1 MADKRI
7 EDLPLLSQSS
17 FQPSSDFII
26 IQTPGGGTFRM
37 IAGDLFTALQET
49 QPYVD
54 SKNIN
59 VLASSSSSSSQVGL
73 IDFNENHLISSGSSF
88 SLDVTAEIVS
98 HGSMHATQPNQWN
111 PAAPIIGSQF
121 SYKYIK
127 SAGSNQIND
136 FQIGGVSQDF
146 NIANFTYSYIH
157 PTSPSGITNPDIDLR
172 TTYSIS
178 LDTSVSN
185 RVRVKISSSSDNPA
199 SIGAFLAANQMK
211 FTATIQ
217 GTLRP

>member
-17 FQPSSDFII
+17 FQPSSDFVI

-54 SKNIN
+54 SKN
-59 VLASSSSSSSQVGL
+59 VTVSVGSSSSSSQVGS

-98 HGSMHATQPNQWN
+98 HGSMHAIQPNQWN
-111 PAAPIIGSQF
+111 PAAPIVGSQF
-121 SYKYIK
+121 SYKYTK
-127 SAGSNQIND
+127 SGGSSQING
-136 FQIGGVSQDF
+136 FQIGGVSQEF

-157 PTSPSGITNPDIDLR
+157 PVSPGGISSPDIDLR

-199 SIGAFLAANQMK
+199 SIGSFLAANQMK

>member
-17 FQPSSDFII
+17 FQPSSDFVI

-54 SKNIN
+54 SKNAT
-59 VLASSSSSSSQVGL
+59 VFASTSSSLSHVGL
-73 IDFNENHLISSGSSF
+73 IEFNENNLISSGSSF

-98 HGSMHATQPNQWN
+98 HGSMHATQPNQWTI
-111 PAAPIIGSQF
+111 AAPTVGSQF
-121 SYKYIK
+121 SYKYTK
-127 SAGSNQIND
+127 SGGLDQIND
-136 FQIGGVSQDF
+136 FQIGGVSQEF
-146 NIANFTYSYIH
+146 NIANFTYIYKS
-157 PTSPSGITNPDIDLR
+157 PTSPSGITSPDIDLR

-185 RVRVKISSSSDNPA
+185 KVKIMISSSSDNPT
-199 SIGAFLAANQMK
+199 SVGSFLAANQMK

-217 GTLRP
+217 GALRP